1 MITAP
6 LAITELKLYQALAA
20 KTGEMLEAA
29 NAQEFSSVVKLSAEQ
44 GEILDA
50 LQALSPSVLSP
61 AAKDHKMR
69 LLAEIL
75 AQEKLLECAVNQWH
89 RQVSGQMRINRVRIS
104 LTDAYSP

>member
-20 KTGEMLEAA
+20 KTEEMLRAA
-29 NAQEFSSVVKLSAEQ
+29 NEQEFPSLIKLSAEQ

-75 AQEKLLECAVNQWH
+75 AQEQLLECAVNQWH